1 MKVKL
6 KDKETDKSTI
16 GEMLDDGEAMGWVA
30 EMVTDPA
37 KLDDFVPGT
46 SAKARSIIDA
56 NGDEKP
62 EFPVVRVESG
72 WSGSSR
78 LWGDKVVESI
88 VDQTNQLEPVGH
100 LGHIKPENISSEFG
114 EVQTTW
120 LGAVAKKEPS
130 KDPKRKGE
138 MVTAAYFAGCNLPG
152 AKIRGY
158 IKGKAVRGISWWGV
172 ADTRA
177 VPGKGVEVVGFVL
190 KALDWAPKGRE
201 GMPSSSIVAIAG
213 EMKED
218 SMDKELSQVTPG
230 EFKEQNPNGHALL
243 VAEAQ
248 AEQATVIG
256 EMEEKVKEGETAKTL
271 LQRAMEAVGVEDA
284 EALITKITDLTTR
297 VGDKAKQT
305 RDGALA
311 KLLMEKLP
319 GEANEEK
326 RKLVTRLLPS
336 AVMGEM
342 ESKVEDAK
350 DTDEAEKIVG
360 EMLDAAFNSDEVI
373 QGIVGEMS
381 PPVVRRREQLRG
393 EGSSLDNNPYVQTR
407 ERVTLGS

>member
-1 MKVKL
+1 MKVGL
-6 KDKETDKSTI
+6 KDKEVDKTAEVV
-16 GEMLDDGEAMGWVA
+16 GEMSSGPEGGYIA
-30 EMVTDPA
+30 EMLTDPS

-46 SAKARSIIDA
+46 SAKAAAIIAA
-56 NGDEKP
+56 NGDDKP
-62 EFPVVRVESG
+62 EFPVIRVESG

-78 LWGDKVVESI
+78 LWAGEVVKSI
-88 VDQTNQLEPVGH
+88 VAQTNELEPVGH
-100 LGHIKPENISSEFG
+100 LGHIKPENVSSEFG
-114 EVQTTW
+114 DPQTLW
-120 LGAVAKKEPS
+120 LGATAKEEPS
-130 KDPKRKGE
+130 QDPKRKGE

-152 AKIRGY
+152 AKVRGY
-158 IKGKAVRGISWWGV
+158 IKSKVVRGISWWGI

-177 VPGKGVEVVGFVL
+177 IPGKGVEVTNFVL
-190 KALDWAPKGRE
+190 KALDWAPKLRE

-218 SMDKELSQVTPG
+218 KMDKELSQVTPD
-230 EFKEQNPNGHALL
+230 EFKKENPNGHALL

-256 EMEEKVKEGETAKTL
+256 EMEKKVEEGESAKSL

-297 VGDKAKQT
+297 VGDKAKLT

-342 ESKVEDAK
+342 ESKVEAAK
-350 DTDEAEKIVG
+350 DEDDAEKIVG

-381 PPVVRRREQLRG
+381 PPIVRRREEVRG
-393 EGSSLDNNPYVQTR
+393 EGTKLDNNPYVNR